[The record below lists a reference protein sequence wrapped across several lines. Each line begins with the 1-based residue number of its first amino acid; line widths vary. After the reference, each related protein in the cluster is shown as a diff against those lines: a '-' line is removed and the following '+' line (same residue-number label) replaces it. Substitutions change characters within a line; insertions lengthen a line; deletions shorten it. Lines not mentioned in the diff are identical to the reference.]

1 MDTPPDDAV
10 AKARRSSF
18 YMAMRVLPREQRDA
32 MYEIYRFCRAV
43 DDLADDEGPWD
54 ARRAGLDLWRA
65 RIDALFPGT
74 PANAPAGTPD
84 AAALVPAGLRTATR
98 QFALRKD
105 DFIAVIDGMQM
116 DLDADIQAPSFAVL
130 DLYCDR
136 VASAVG
142 RLSTQVFGLDRAQG
156 VALAYHLG
164 RALQFTNILRDLDE
178 DMSIHRLYLP
188 REALIEAGIDT
199 VVFDQANAAAP
210 DWVGTAAPMPYPV
223 ADRATYG
230 EDGENPAAVDTATRL
245 SAPLRTTPARDAAI
259 AALLQAPEL
268 PKACAWLARH
278 AQAHYQA
285 AHALMQVAPRR
296 AVKAPRLMYA
306 VYHAIFARTVQ
317 QGWAAP
323 RSRVRLPRWRLVWL
337 LLRHGLS

>member
-1 MDTPPDDAV
+1 MDTTPDDAV

-65 RIDALFPGT
+65 RIDALFPDT
-74 PANAPAGTPD
+74 PRNAPAGTPD

-98 QFALRKD
+98 QFALHKE

-156 VALAYHLG
+156 IALAHHLG

-178 DMSIHRLYLP
+178 DASIHRLYLP
-188 REALIEAGIDT
+188 REALLEGGIDPT
-199 VVFDQANAAAP
+199 LFDQANTAAP
-210 DWVGTAAPMPYPV
+210 DWVAAAGPMPYPITDRMDGGASAV
-223 ADRATYG
+223 ANAAL
-230 EDGENPAAVDTATRL
+230 PAARPD
-245 SAPLRTTPARDAAI
+245 APLRTTPERDAAI
-259 AALLQAPEL
+259 TALLAAPGL
-268 PKACAWLARH
+268 PKAGAWLARQ
-278 AQAHYQA
+278 AQIHYQA
-285 AHALMQVAPRR
+285 AHALMRVAPRR

-323 RSRVRLPRWRLVWL
+323 RRRVRLPRWRLVWL